1 MNSNRAWC
9 CIRKALLILQA
20 PWVQSPQALLL
31 AQSGSQDLAH
41 QDLVAVMIACS
52 GLQDSIKRNTLA
64 DTVHHKLRGLLITG
78 AIAPGEKLTLRRL
91 AEQFGT
97 SVMPVREAVSR
108 LCVEDALT
116 VLANRTVCVSCPNAA
131 VFAELVKIRCALEG
145 LATEVACKQLSQ
157 TKLQRIRQAVLRFER
172 QGTKPRP
179 NPTLLSRTNRDLHFT
194 IYRAAQMPHLFDL
207 IEGLWVQVAPAVS
220 LTLRHATKGIIQWD
234 SFDHHARLLD
244 SLMSRDPIRARQA
257 VVADIRST
265 GAFILK
271 TGVLDTVDANAGPFT
286 AQTLRAPRVRRL

>member
-1 MNSNRAWC
+1 MTTR
-9 CIRKALLILQA
+9 Q
-20 PWVQSPQALLL
+20 
-31 AQSGSQDLAH
+31 QD
-41 QDLVAVMIACS
+41 D
-52 GLQDSIKRNTLA
+52 IKRNTLA
-64 DTVHHKLRGLLITG
+64 DTVHDKLRGLLITG
-78 AIAPGEKLTLRRL
+78 AISPGEKLTLRGL

-108 LCVEDALT
+108 LSAEGGLT
-116 VLANRTVCVSCPNAA
+116 ILANRTVRVSCPNPT

-157 TKLQRIRQAVLRFER
+157 NKLQRIRQAVLRFER

-194 IYRAAQMPHLFDL
+194 IYRAAQMPRLFDL

-220 LTLRHATKGIIQWD
+220 LTLRHATRGIIQWD
-234 SFDHHARLLD
+234 AFDHHARLLD
-244 SLMSRDPIRARQA
+244 SLINRDPVRARQA

-271 TGVLDTVDANAGPFT
+271 TGVLDAFDLSTGPIT
-286 AQTLRAPRVRRL
+286 AQSLRAPRIRRL